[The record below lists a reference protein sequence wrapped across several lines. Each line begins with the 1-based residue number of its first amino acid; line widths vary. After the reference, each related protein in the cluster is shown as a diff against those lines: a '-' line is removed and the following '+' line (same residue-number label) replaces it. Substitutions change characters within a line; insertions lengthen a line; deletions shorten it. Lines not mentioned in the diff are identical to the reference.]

1 LPRRLAALA
10 LLLLLTA
17 CATTPAVQVEPGD
30 GPASPVASEP
40 AEATPN
46 EGPAGE
52 PTKYATEPEPEV
64 ASFKDKYVYPD
75 GVEVEVTKI
84 QHGEVS
90 QEDIDNYGQDT
101 YKLGSPWVHMTVR
114 VRNGSD
120 QRLQDVSS
128 SYSVTI
134 GEDGDEADV
143 YPFASDV
150 DSDDM
155 TGSILP
161 GKSKVSSSTFLIP
174 TKLQE
179 DVVLEYSFSYDRE
192 AAIFLGSVEG

>member
-1 LPRRLAALA
+1 VPKRIAALT

-17 CATTPAVQVEPGD
+17 CSTPAVQVQPGD

-40 AEATPN
+40 AESTSS
-46 EGPAGE
+46 EEPADE
-52 PTKYATEPEPEV
+52 PTEYATEPEV

-120 QRLQDVSS
+120 QRLQDVTSA
-128 SYSVTI
+128 YTVTI

-179 DVVLEYSFSYDRE
+179 DVVLEYSFDYERE
-192 AAIFLGSVEG
+192 AAIFLGSVKG